1 LCGHERKG
9 HNGAPHRAPTNPG
22 GAGPMSDETLDTDV
36 PQTARIWNYWLGGT
50 DNFPVDRQV
59 GDEIRRAFPQIV
71 DNARASRAFLVRS
84 VSWATAEAGLRQF
97 LDVGAGLPTVDNTH
111 EVAQRIAPDSRIVYV
126 DNDPLVL
133 TQARALLTSD
143 PRGVT
148 QYIDADGRECADVLE
163 RAAVTLDF
171 TRPVGLIMSGILGH
185 VTDDEVALGMVR
197 RYTAALVPGSCL
209 IALDGSH
216 SVKHGEAEKIWNEQ
230 ANPPY
235 LLRSHN
241 EFARFFAGLQLVEP
255 GVTSAPRWRPEQ
267 AGAQLLDVVCGVARK
282 P

>member
-1 LCGHERKG
+1 
-9 HNGAPHRAPTNPG
+9 
-22 GAGPMSDETLDTDV
+22 MSDETLDTDV

-71 DNARASRAFLVRS
+71 DNARASRAFLVRA
-84 VSWATAEAGLRQF
+84 VSYVTADAGLRQF
-97 LDVGAGLPTVDNTH
+97 LDVGTGLPTADNTH

-133 TQARALLTSD
+133 THARKLLTSD

-148 QYIDADGRECADVLE
+148 QYFEADGRDCAAVLD
-163 RAAVTLDF
+163 RAAATLDF
-171 TRPVGLIMSGILGH
+171 TRPVALIMSGILGH
-185 VTDDEVALGMVR
+185 VTDDDVAMRMVR
-197 RYTAALVPGSCL
+197 EYTAALVPGSYL

-216 SVKHGEAEKIWNEQ
+216 SARHGEAEKIWNEQ

-235 LLRSHN
+235 LLRSPS
-241 EFARFFAGLQLVEP
+241 EFARFFAGLETVEP
-255 GVTSAPRWRPEQ
+255 GVTSAPFWRPANPDPEH
-267 AGAQLLDVVCGVARK
+267 LDVVCGVARK